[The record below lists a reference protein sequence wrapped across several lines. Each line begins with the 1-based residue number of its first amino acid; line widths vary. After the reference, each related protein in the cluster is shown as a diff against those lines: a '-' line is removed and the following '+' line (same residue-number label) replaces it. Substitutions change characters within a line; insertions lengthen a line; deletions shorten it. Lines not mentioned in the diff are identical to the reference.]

1 MSLEMS
7 KRHHPDLFLKWT
19 WKMFRERFIF
29 ASGLLADTDSIF
41 WEKVLADE
49 RGEQRG
55 KAESRAAAVARP
67 GWRSSPR
74 GRLEL
79 HRTWSS
85 PSLPRRSPLSPQRM
99 GPLCRNHDYPDRS
112 SAKSRGARISGCLIK
127 CHTRRC
133 VTVQGAMLHE
143 VHDPPLGGGGG
154 ASSRTQPTAGEK
166 AVPQGPPAL
175 KGTVHTQD
183 GSRIQFTHFL
193 VAPGKDCTRE
203 IGETGLAER
212 PAPLGPAL
220 FPSSLLGTW
229 AQGLNR
235 RCGGGFCP
243 HLGGPTCAL
252 GQWLLI
258 SSSAPGLQN
267 PWTLRLPRGCGR
279 FPGCP
284 HCLWAAPITP
294 TSLPTMKCP
303 LRFSTQSRFPP
314 TLHWGKA
321 VKGFCKLFSRFQKA
335 QRKSYTYLNEVPRL
349 NKTLSLFALG
359 WSHINSVW

>member
-133 VTVQGAMLHE
+133 VTVQGAVLHE

-154 ASSRTQPTAGEK
+154 ASSRTQPTTGEK

-229 AQGLNR
+229 AQGLHR
-235 RCGGGFCP
+235 RQTLWRRFLPTFGAPHVCLRPVASHLIISTWTPKSLDPEASQGLWPLPRLSALSVGGPNNP
-243 HLGGPTCAL
+243 HLTPNHEM
-252 GQWLLI
+252 
-258 SSSAPGLQN
+258 SSSVFH
-267 PWTLRLPRGCGR
+267 TV
-279 FPGCP
+279 
-284 HCLWAAPITP
+284 
-294 TSLPTMKCP
+294 SLPTHP
-303 LRFSTQSRFPP
+303 
-314 TLHWGKA
+314 
-321 VKGFCKLFSRFQKA
+321 
-335 QRKSYTYLNEVPRL
+335 
-349 NKTLSLFALG
+349 ALG
-359 WSHINSVW
+359 EGSEGVL